1 MPKELIITDDV
12 NLELK
17 DKSLLS
23 HDSIYKTKD
32 SKATHI
38 SIADA
43 KSNSSI
49 KNGVYAILS
58 VSDKAIN
65 NRLYDYES
73 LKLNVMNGDWTKPYK
88 KPFLRN
94 HDLYYEPAGRIVNA
108 WFVDHENM
116 QVSCPDGQQELPQEV
131 LKHYQDL
138 KCFNEGTGSTIVE
151 MVTTEDSYE
160 RIKNGLDATVSQSSY
175 MGKATC
181 NICHQDYFGGECT
194 HHAGRN
200 YQLEKDKETINQT
213 CYVECKD
220 FEPVELSIVNNPAND
235 SSILFVLNSKTSNT
249 KDSKDDEE
257 QAIVDSKIDNEN
269 NNDKVKRTE
278 SNIKDCEQEDSQ
290 PEETNN
296 KTEDSMFKD
305 LLKKA
310 ISTNVSDKFGA
321 DSLESFGK
329 LFDSLENESQ
339 IENLQVFLDN
349 LKITPEEVIETEEP
363 ETKDEQE
370 KVEEPEVK
378 DEQEEVEEKP
388 EEKPETKDEKQEP
401 EKDEEKTSDA
411 ETTKA
416 EDLEEIFDGKKETVV
431 KDNIVNK
438 KLAAMLQNL

>member
-38 SIADA
+38 SIADG
-43 KSNSSI
+43 KNNSVV

-94 HDLYYEPAGRIVNA
+94 HDLYYEPAGRITNA
-108 WFVDHENM
+108 WFIDHATM

-131 LKHYQDL
+131 IKHYQDL

-151 MVTTEDSYE
+151 MVTTEDTYE

-200 YQLEKDKETINQT
+200 YQLEKDKESINQT

-235 SSILFVLNSKTSNT
+235 SSILFVLDSKKNNT
-249 KDSKDDEE
+249 KDSQEDKEPL
-257 QAIVDSKIDNEN
+257 IVDSKIDNEN
-269 NNDKVKRTE
+269 NNDKVKGTE
-278 SNIKDCEQEDSQ
+278 SNIKDCEQEQ
-290 PEETNN
+290 PLIDEKENE
-296 KTEDSMFKD
+296 TEDLMFKD
-305 LLKKA
+305 LFKKVF
-310 ISTNVSDKFGA
+310 SKNVSDKFGEEI
-321 DSLESFGK
+321 LEPFNK
-329 LFDSLENESQ
+329 LFDSLETKEQ
-339 IENLQVFLDN
+339 MENLQVFLDSLN
-349 LKITPEEVIETEEP
+349 LTNDAKEEATAE
-363 ETKDEQE
+363 
-370 KVEEPEVK
+370 EVK
-378 DEQEEVEEKP
+378 DEDESVEETEPASDEKTEEKP
-388 EEKPETKDEKQEP
+388 EEEPATEEPTADNKNPEESE
-401 EKDEEKTSDA
+401 A

-416 EDLEEIFDGKKETVV
+416 DDLETIFDGNKETIV
-431 KDNIVNK
+431 KDNVVNK
-438 KLAAMLQNL
+438 KLAAMLKNL

>member
-43 KSNSSI
+43 KNNSSV

-108 WFVDHENM
+108 WFIDHATM
-116 QVSCPDGQQELPQEV
+116 QVSYPDGQQELPEEV
-131 LKHYQDL
+131 IKHYQDL
-138 KCFNEGTGSTIVE
+138 KCFNEGTGSTVVEIVA
-151 MVTTEDSYE
+151 TEDTYE

-181 NICHQDYFGGECT
+181 NICHQDYFGGECM
-194 HHAGRN
+194 HHAGQS
-200 YQLEKDKETINQT
+200 YQLEKDKDIIEQI

-235 SSILFVLNSKTSNT
+235 SSILFVLDSKKSSS
-249 KDSKDDEE
+249 KDEKDDEIK
-257 QAIVDSKIDNEN
+257 IVDSKIDNEN
-269 NNDKVKRTE
+269 INAKVKGTE
-278 SNIKDCEQEDSQ
+278 SNIKDCEQENSQ

-310 ISTNVSDKFGA
+310 ISKTVSDKFG
-321 DSLESFGK
+321 EEIVEGFNK

-339 IENLQVFLDN
+339 IENLQVFLDSLN
-349 LKITPEEVIETEEP
+349 IAPKEVIETEES
-363 ETKDEQE
+363 ETKDEKE
-370 KVEEPEVK
+370 VEEPEVK
-378 DEQEEVEEKP
+378 DEKVEEEEKP
-388 EEKPETKDEKQEP
+388 EETTETKDEKQEP
-401 EKDEEKTSDA
+401 EVKDEKESA
-411 ETTKA
+411 EPETTKA
-416 EDLEEIFDGKKETVV
+416 EDLEEIFDGKSEPVV

-438 KLAAMLQNL
+438 KLAAMLRNL

>member
-1 MPKELIITDDV
+1 MPRELIITDDV

-32 SKATHI
+32 SKGAHI
-38 SIADA
+38 NITDS
-43 KSNSSI
+43 KNSSSV

-58 VSDKAIN
+58 VSDKVIN

-108 WFVDHENM
+108 WFIDHETM
-116 QVSCPDGQQELPQEV
+116 QVSCPDGQQELPEEV

-151 MVTTEDSYE
+151 MVATEDTYD

-194 HHAGRN
+194 HFAGKS

-235 SSILFVLNSKTSNT
+235 SSILFVL
-249 KDSKDDEE
+249 DSKKQSSKDEKE
-257 QAIVDSKIDNEN
+257 DKTQIEDSKIDNEN
-269 NNDKVKRTE
+269 INAKVKGTE
-278 SNIKDCEQEDSQ
+278 SNIKDCEHKDSQ
-290 PEETNN
+290 PEEINN

-310 ISTNVSDKFGA
+310 ISTNVSDKFGT

-329 LFDSLENESQ
+329 LFDSLENEAQ
-339 IENLQVFLDN
+339 IENLQVFLDS
-349 LKITPEEVIETEEP
+349 LSITPKEVIETEEP
-363 ETKDEQE
+363 ETKDEKDE
-370 KVEEPEVK
+370 VEEPEVK
-378 DEQEEVEEKP
+378 DEKKEEEEKT
-388 EEKPETKDEKQEP
+388 EEETKDEQKEEP
-401 EKDEEKTSDA
+401 SKDETKTSEV

-416 EDLEEIFDGKKETVV
+416 EDLEEIFDGKKEAVV

>member
-1 MPKELIITDDV
+1 MPRELIITDDV

-43 KSNSSI
+43 KNNSVV

-108 WFVDHENM
+108 WFVDHETM
-116 QVSCPDGQQELPQEV
+116 QVSCPDGQQELPEEV

-151 MVTTEDSYE
+151 MVTTEDTYE

-175 MGKATC
+175 MCKATC
-181 NICHQDYFGGECT
+181 NICHQDYFGGECM
-194 HHAGRN
+194 HHAGQS
-200 YQLEKDKETINQT
+200 YQLEQDKETVSKT

-220 FEPVELSIVNNPAND
+220 FEPIELSIVNNPAND
-235 SSILFVLNSKTSNT
+235 SSILYVLDTKNSTSRDN
-249 KDSKDDEE
+249 KEDKEP
-257 QAIVDSKIDNEN
+257 ILDSKIDNEN
-269 NNDKVKRTE
+269 NNAKVEGTE
-278 SNIKDCEQEDSQ
+278 SNIKDCEQENSQ

-321 DSLESFGK
+321 DSIESFHK
-329 LFDSLENESQ
+329 LFDSLENETQ

-363 ETKDEQE
+363 ETKDEKKE
-370 KVEEPEVK
+370 VEEPEVK
-378 DEQEEVEEKP
+378 DEQEEAEEKP
-388 EEKPETKDEKQEP
+388 EETIETKDEKKP
-401 EKDEEKTSDA
+401 EEDEKKPEEV

-416 EDLEEIFDGKKETVV
+416 EDFKEIFDGKKEVVV
-431 KDNIVNK
+431 KDNTFNK
-438 KLAAMLQNL
+438 RLAAMLKNL

>member
-1 MPKELIITDDV
+1 MPRELIITDDV

-32 SKATHI
+32 SKGAHI
-38 SIADA
+38 NITDS
-43 KSNSSI
+43 KNSSSV

-58 VSDKAIN
+58 VSDKVIN

-108 WFVDHENM
+108 WFIDHETM
-116 QVSCPDGQQELPQEV
+116 QVSCPDGQQELPEEV

-151 MVTTEDSYE
+151 MVATEDTYD

-194 HHAGRN
+194 HFAGKS

-235 SSILFVLNSKTSNT
+235 SSILFVL
-249 KDSKDDEE
+249 DSKKQSSKDEKE
-257 QAIVDSKIDNEN
+257 DKTQIEDSKIDNEN
-269 NNDKVKRTE
+269 INAKVKGTE
-278 SNIKDCEQEDSQ
+278 SNIKDCEHKDSQ

-329 LFDSLENESQ
+329 LFDSLENEAQ
-339 IENLQVFLDN
+339 IENLQVFLDS
-349 LKITPEEVIETEEP
+349 LSITPKEVIETEEP
-363 ETKDEQE
+363 ETKDEKDE
-370 KVEEPEVK
+370 VEEPEVK
-378 DEQEEVEEKP
+378 DEKKEEEEKT
-388 EEKPETKDEKQEP
+388 EEETKDEQKEEP
-401 EKDEEKTSDA
+401 SKDETKTSEV

-416 EDLEEIFDGKKETVV
+416 EDLEEIFDGKTEPVV
-431 KDNIVNK
+431 KNNIVNK